1 MHRGASHHSP
11 LNPRLTRRGFLTA
24 AAGAAG
30 AIAAEPLIAACGHAG
45 SGNAGTT
52 SKSALSA
59 ILPDYVPV
67 TGVKPDIPSVN
78 GSDPGFISY
87 PTTLVH
93 TVADVPGSGG
103 TFSTITPLWGS
114 IPPANNQ
121 YYQAVNTALGAD
133 VQINP
138 SNGNTYGQTLPTLF
152 AGNKL
157 PNWIQV
163 PGWNEVN
170 VANFGNEVQA
180 SFTDLTPYLSGSNI
194 KKYSNLAAVPTGA
207 WQAAVWNN
215 KIYGIPVYPGTHI
228 FAEQIFYRADIL
240 NKLGLGTPSIKSAQ
254 DLYDL
259 GKEVNDPKHGRWAF
273 DDLWASLYQPFAFL
287 GGPPLMWTENDK
299 GDLVAN
305 WESPEIIEAMNW
317 QASTVRA
324 GMVHPDALALQTSNS
339 KQRFWSG
346 AVVIEGDGNGAWVGD
361 DAVSGQAANKGYLR
375 MSLTPF
381 TASGTGTPV
390 YYLNNSCNMFSY
402 LNSSLAKSQV
412 EECLRIANFLAAP
425 FGSYEYTLI
434 NYGVKTTDWT
444 PSANGPVLTS
454 AGLKNVTNTFSFL
467 ATPLNVQNVQQGF
480 VDVVRANSAWQQE
493 AGKYAVK
500 PLFWNMNISVPANL
514 ADAWNA
520 ATFTN
525 GTGNIIQEV
534 VRGKNTIADYQAA
547 VKNWQRN
554 GGNALRRFYD
564 GIRTKYGSA

>member
-1 MHRGASHHSP
+1 MS
-11 LNPRLTRRGFLTA
+11 RRGFLTA
-24 AAGAAG
+24 TAGAA
-30 AIAAEPLIAACGHAG
+30 AAVTAQPLLAACGHAG
-45 SGNAGTT
+45 GGNAGTT
-52 SKSALSA
+52 STSELSK
-59 ILPDYVPV
+59 ILPDYVPS

-87 PTTLVH
+87 PTDLVH
-93 TVADVPGSGG
+93 TVSEVPGAGG
-103 TFSTITPLWGS
+103 TFSTITPLWAS

-121 YYQAVNTALGAD
+121 YYQAVNQALGATL
-133 VQINP
+133 QINP

-180 SFTDLTPYLSGSNI
+180 SFADLTPYLSGSNV
-194 KKYSNLAAVPTGA
+194 KKYNNLAALPTGA

-228 FAEQIFYRADIL
+228 YPEQIFYRADIL

-254 DLYDL
+254 DLFDL
-259 GKEVNDPKHGRWAF
+259 GKEVNDPKRGRWAF
-273 DDLWASLYQPFAFL
+273 DDLWASLFQPFAFL
-287 GGPPLMWTENDK
+287 SGPPLMWTEDSK

-305 WESPEIIEAMNW
+305 WEMPEIIEAMNW

-324 GMVHPDALALQTSNS
+324 GMVHPDALAMQTSNA

-361 DAVSGQAANKGYLR
+361 DAVSGQAANKSYLR

-381 TASGTGTPV
+381 AASGTGTPV

-402 LNSSLAKSQV
+402 LSSSLSKSQI
-412 EECLRIANFLAAP
+412 EECLRIANYLAAP
-425 FGSYEYTLI
+425 FGSYEYTLV
-434 NYGVKTTDWT
+434 NYGVKSTDWN
-444 PSANGPVLTS
+444 PGSSGPVLTS

-480 VDVVRANSAWQQE
+480 VDVVRANATWQQA

-525 GTGNIIQEV
+525 STGNIIQEV

-547 VKNWQRN
+547 VKSWQNN

-564 GIRTKYGSA
+564 GIRSKYGTA

>member
-1 MHRGASHHSP
+1 MHRGASSDSS
-11 LNPRLTRRGFLTA
+11 LNPRMTRRGFLTVT
-24 AAGAAG
+24 AGAAG
-30 AIAAEPLIAACGHAG
+30 AVAAQPLLAACGHAG
-45 SGNAGTT
+45 SGGSGAT
-52 SKSALSA
+52 SKSALA
-59 ILPDYVPV
+59 QILPDYVPGS
-67 TGVKPDIPSVN
+67 GVKPDIPGVN
-78 GSDPGFISY
+78 GSDPGFTSY
-87 PTTLVH
+87 PANLVH
-93 TVADVPGSGG
+93 TVADVPGAGG

-121 YYQAVNTALGAD
+121 YYQAVNQALGATL
-133 VQINP
+133 QINP

-152 AGNKL
+152 AGSKL
-157 PNWIQV
+157 PDWLQV

-180 SFTDLTPYLSGSNI
+180 SFANLTPYLSGSNVR
-194 KKYSNLAAVPTGA
+194 KYPNLAALPTGA

-228 FAEQIFYRADIL
+228 YAEQIFYRADIL
-240 NKLGLGTPSIKSAQ
+240 TKLGLGTPSITSAQ

-259 GKEVNDPKHGRWAF
+259 GKEVNDPKRGRWAF
-273 DDLWASLYQPFAFL
+273 DDLWQALYQPFAFL
-287 GGPPLMWTENDK
+287 GGPPLMWAEDAK
-299 GDLVAN
+299 GDLVAC
-305 WESPEIIEAMNW
+305 WEMPEIVEAMNW

-324 GMVHPDALALQTSNS
+324 GMVHPDALALQTSNA

-361 DAVSGQAANKGYLR
+361 DAVSGRAANKGYLR
-375 MSLTPF
+375 MSLPPF
-381 TASGTGTPV
+381 TASGSGTPV

-402 LNSSLAKSQV
+402 LSSSLTKSQI

-425 FGSYEYTLI
+425 FGSYEYTLV
-434 NYGVKTTDWT
+434 NYGVRSTDWT
-444 PSANGPVLTS
+444 PSASGPVLTA

-467 ATPLNVQNVQQGF
+467 ATPINVQNVQQGF
-480 VDVVRANSAWQQE
+480 VDVVKANAAWQQE

-500 PLFWNMNISVPANL
+500 PLFWNMNISVPASL

-547 VKNWQRN
+547 VKTWQKN

-564 GIRTKYGSA
+564 GIRSKYGTA

>member
-1 MHRGASHHSP
+1 MS
-11 LNPRLTRRGFLTA
+11 RRGFLTA
-24 AAGAAG
+24 TAGAVG
-30 AIAAEPLIAACGHAG
+30 AVAAQPLLAACGH
-45 SGNAGTT
+45 SGGGNGGTT
-52 SKSALSA
+52 STSELSK
-59 ILPDYVPV
+59 ILPDYVPS

-78 GSDPGFISY
+78 GSDPGFVSY
-87 PTTLVH
+87 PADLVH
-93 TVADVPGSGG
+93 TVGEVPGSGG
-103 TFSTITPLWGS
+103 TFSTITPLWAS

-121 YYQAVNTALGAD
+121 YYQAVNQALGATL
-133 VQINP
+133 QINP

-180 SFTDLTPYLSGSNI
+180 SFADLTPYLSGSNI
-194 KKYSNLAAVPTGA
+194 KKYNNLAALPTGA
-207 WQAAVWNN
+207 WQAAAWNN

-228 FAEQIFYRADIL
+228 YPEQIFYRADIL
-240 NKLGLGTPSIKSAQ
+240 NKLGLGTPSVKSAQ
-254 DLYDL
+254 DLFDL
-259 GKEVNDPKHGRWAF
+259 GKEVNDPKRGRWAF
-273 DDLWASLYQPFAFL
+273 DDLWASLFQPFAFL
-287 GGPPLMWTENDK
+287 GGPPLMWTEDSK

-305 WESPEIIEAMNW
+305 WEMPEIIEAMNW

-324 GMVHPDALALQTSNS
+324 GLVHPDALAMQTSNA

-361 DAVSGQAANKGYLR
+361 DAVSGQAANKSYLR

-381 TASGTGTPV
+381 TASGSGTPV

-402 LNSSLAKSQV
+402 LSSSLTKSQI

-425 FGSYEYTLI
+425 FGSYEYTLV
-434 NYGVKTTDWT
+434 NYGVKSTDWT
-444 PSANGPVLTS
+444 SGPSGPVLTS

-480 VDVVRANSAWQQE
+480 VDVVRANAAWQQE

-514 ADAWNA
+514 ASAWNA

-547 VKNWQRN
+547 VRNWQKN

-564 GIRTKYGSA
+564 GIRSKYGSA